1 MGDGGSLDDQ
11 DEAYLD
17 FDDDDH
23 DSDNDDAYDDDEN
36 DDMDSRIANAMAE
49 NSLSLD
55 GKYKAR
61 EYIPGLCDG
70 DDFDDD
76 LVDAASDSNQSPTNK
91 NRDSNHQPNYR
102 LVSSSTIGMTCSGCG
117 SPFQSKNVL
126 RPGFLPSD
134 IFAKEDDRL
143 RTLKREG
150 VISGSVEI
158 GGEGGGEEAAD
169 WSADDEVD
177 WLVNGAQQQQ
187 EQQEQNHHQQPTRST
202 RDHKVIIPPLRNV
215 PIRIRFS
222 FAEDFPVCGTELE
235 IGQNAQDKLDIPKKN
250 HQQSQRFRALV
261 HLQSGTRRVAICRH
275 LEPGRGD
282 LTIVGTKPYR
292 KNPGAVNPKCENQ
305 VDHHHA
311 RDYHSLIEPIDA
323 KTRKNQN
330 RNTGGEYPAISL
342 PVVLGR
348 LIRLKSL
355 VEEPPS

>member
-1 MGDGGSLDDQ
+1 LDRIFVGDGGSLDDQ

-187 EQQEQNHHQQPTRST
+187 EQQQEQQQQQPQAVEHTSAADLDALITAPPPICKRCYTLKYNNLNTLPAELQPTTYNEDLQFDNNLDRAGERVSDCGRS
-202 RDHKVIIPPLRNV
+202 
-215 PIRIRFS
+215 
-222 FAEDFPVCGTELE
+222 
-235 IGQNAQDKLDIPKKN
+235 
-250 HQQSQRFRALV
+250 
-261 HLQSGTRRVAICRH
+261 
-275 LEPGRGD
+275 
-282 LTIVGTKPYR
+282 
-292 KNPGAVNPKCENQ
+292 
-305 VDHHHA
+305 
-311 RDYHSLIEPIDA
+311 
-323 KTRKNQN
+323 
-330 RNTGGEYPAISL
+330 
-342 PVVLGR
+342 
-348 LIRLKSL
+348 
-355 VEEPPS
+355 